1 MSSNF
6 AVDFMYKSETR
17 YYRKLYPDQPP
28 AASLCAIF
36 LLLRDP
42 DWLATQKLE
51 IIHLPELACKSA
63 LCCIY
68 IFVV

>member
-6 AVDFMYKSETR
+6 AVDFMCKSETR
-17 YYRKLYPDQPP
+17 YYRKLHTDQPP
-28 AASLCAIF
+28 AASLCAVF
-36 LLLRDP
+36 LLLCDP
-42 DWLATQKLE
+42 DCLATQKLE
-51 IIHLPELACKSA
+51 IIHLTELACKSA